1 MFTLILTVA
10 VVLCVIGAQIFF
22 FTQTKGNIQ
31 KLKSFFPDVSVLKLK
46 DVLLPSN
53 VLRDAGRL
61 ETFLGVIDADN
72 QSDVD
77 DDDEDVQLVSLI
89 SKAQDYDNPEFER
102 VIFKTNSYLC
112 KNHGTAADYELLKN
126 ICEHDIEVLDDQ
138 IHNTLNAPLYLGLAG
153 TFIGVIVGL
162 WGVNL
167 NEFMTGGVETSG
179 LQYLLW
185 GVVAAMVAS
194 LCGLGMTVYNTV
206 YSYKESV
213 KDNDIA
219 KEKYFD
225 FLRRE
230 LMPVLSNSMA
240 SSLSSLKSVLGHFVD
255 RFGKNLDSYAE
266 SAQLLNDNLEKQ
278 HQVLEDINKLSLT
291 KTATKIAE
299 TFVNLK
305 DSADKLEIFKRYQD
319 QLNGTIDQVERA
331 SVHIGEVIQKFDDF
345 NANLSIVL
353 QNQSATLDLQQQ
365 FKEAIETHFPS
376 GSEGREVWRKEF
388 DMLIEDSKKVTTTL
402 NDQLV
407 TTTQYIA
414 SFINQ
419 NQSFFDTFSK
429 MDAVLKTMTEQSKV
443 QAQSYDGLQQI
454 IKDLRTDMLEG
465 QRETV
470 ELNKALK
477 EEIIA
482 LTAERKRCQ
491 EQEEQRRKAEQEVWE
506 QRERAAEE
514 RTKATLQTAKDK
526 AEHDERI
533 LSAREEADNKR
544 NAALIAAITSL
555 TDSIKESKEKATK
568 DNEDLMKA
576 IKELTKQIK

>member
-1 MFTLILTVA
+1 MFTLTLTVA

-61 ETFLGVIDADN
+61 ETFLGVIDADI

-89 SKAQDYDNPEFER
+89 SKAQNYDNPEFKR

-167 NEFMTGGVETSG
+167 NDFMTGSVQTSG
-179 LQYLLW
+179 LQHLLW

-225 FLRRE
+225 FLRTE

-331 SVHIGEVIQKFDDF
+331 SGHIGEVIQKFDDF

-365 FKEAIETHFPS
+365 FKEAIETHFPA

-388 DMLIEDSKKVTTTL
+388 DMLVEDSKKVTTTL

-407 TTTQYIA
+407 STTQYIA
-414 SFINQ
+414 NFIAQ

-443 QAQSYDGLQQI
+443 QAQSYVGLQQVM
-454 IKDLRTDMLEG
+454 KDLRTDMLEG
-465 QRETV
+465 QKEAV

-477 EEIIA
+477 EEIIK
-482 LTAERKRCQ
+482 LTAERQVERE
-491 EQEEQRRKAEQEVWE
+491 EQEKR
-506 QRERAAEE
+506 RAAEE
-514 RTKATLQTAKDK
+514 LAAKQEREALSVKLD
-526 AEHDERI
+526 DE
-533 LSAREEADNKR
+533 KKQ
-544 NAALIAAITSL
+544 NAQLVSAITAL
-555 TDSIKESKEKATK
+555 ATSIAESKEKAAK
-568 DNEDLMKA
+568 ENEDLLKA

>member
-1 MFTLILTVA
+1 MFTLTLTVA

-61 ETFLGVIDADN
+61 ETFLGVIDADI

-89 SKAQDYDNPEFER
+89 SKAQNYDNPEFKR

-167 NEFMTGGVETSG
+167 NDFMTGSVQTSG
-179 LQYLLW
+179 LQHLLW

-225 FLRRE
+225 FLRTE

-319 QLNGTIDQVERA
+319 HLNGTIDQVERA
-331 SVHIGEVIQKFDDF
+331 SGHIGEVIQKFDDF

-365 FKEAIETHFPS
+365 FKEAIETHFPA

-388 DMLIEDSKKVTTTL
+388 DMLVEDSKKVTTTL

-407 TTTQYIA
+407 STTQYIA
-414 SFINQ
+414 NFIAQ

-443 QAQSYDGLQQI
+443 QAQSYVGLQQVM
-454 IKDLRTDMLEG
+454 KDLRTDMLEG
-465 QRETV
+465 QKEAV

-477 EEIIA
+477 EEIIK
-482 LTAERKRCQ
+482 LTAERQVERE
-491 EQEEQRRKAEQEVWE
+491 EQEKR
-506 QRERAAEE
+506 RAAEE
-514 RTKATLQTAKDK
+514 LAAKQEREALSVKLD
-526 AEHDERI
+526 DE
-533 LSAREEADNKR
+533 KKQ
-544 NAALIAAITSL
+544 NAQLVSAITAL
-555 TDSIKESKEKATK
+555 ATSIAESKEKAAK
-568 DNEDLMKA
+568 ENEDLLKA

>member
-1 MFTLILTVA
+1 MFTLTLTVA

-61 ETFLGVIDADN
+61 ETFLGVIDADI

-89 SKAQDYDNPEFER
+89 SKAQNYDNPEFKR

-167 NEFMTGGVETSG
+167 NDFMTGSVQTSG
-179 LQYLLW
+179 LQHLLW

-225 FLRRE
+225 FLRTE

-305 DSADKLEIFKRYQD
+305 NSADKLEIFKRYQD

-331 SVHIGEVIQKFDDF
+331 SGHIGEVIQKFDDF

-353 QNQSATLDLQQQ
+353 QNQSVTLDLQQQ
-365 FKEAIETHFPS
+365 FKEAIETHFPA

-388 DMLIEDSKKVTTTL
+388 DMLVEDSKKVTTTL

-407 TTTQYIA
+407 STTQYIA
-414 SFINQ
+414 NFIAQ

-443 QAQSYDGLQQI
+443 QAQSYVGLQQVM
-454 IKDLRTDMLEG
+454 KDLRTDMLEG
-465 QRETV
+465 QKEAV

-477 EEIIA
+477 EEIIK
-482 LTAERKRCQ
+482 LTAERQVERE
-491 EQEEQRRKAEQEVWE
+491 EQEKR
-506 QRERAAEE
+506 RAAEE
-514 RTKATLQTAKDK
+514 LAAKQEREALSVKLD
-526 AEHDERI
+526 DE
-533 LSAREEADNKR
+533 KKQ
-544 NAALIAAITSL
+544 NAQLVSAITAL
-555 TDSIKESKEKATK
+555 ATSIAESKEKAAK
-568 DNEDLMKA
+568 ENEDLLKA

>member
-1 MFTLILTVA
+1 MFTLTLTVA

-61 ETFLGVIDADN
+61 ETFLGVIDADI

-89 SKAQDYDNPEFER
+89 SKAQNYDNPEFKR

-167 NEFMTGGVETSG
+167 NDFMTGNVQTSG
-179 LQYLLW
+179 LQHLLW
-185 GVVAAMVAS
+185 GVVAAMLAS

-225 FLRRE
+225 FLRTE

-331 SVHIGEVIQKFDDF
+331 SGHIGEVIQKFDDF

-365 FKEAIETHFPS
+365 FKEAIETHFPA

-388 DMLIEDSKKVTTTL
+388 DMLVEDSKKVTTTL

-407 TTTQYIA
+407 STTQYIA
-414 SFINQ
+414 NFIAQ

-429 MDAVLKTMTEQSKV
+429 MDAVMKTMTEQSKV
-443 QAQSYDGLQQI
+443 QAQSYVGLQQVM
-454 IKDLRTDMLEG
+454 KDLRTDMLEG
-465 QRETV
+465 QKEAV

-477 EEIIA
+477 EEIIK
-482 LTAERKRCQ
+482 LTAERQVERE
-491 EQEEQRRKAEQEVWE
+491 EQEKR
-506 QRERAAEE
+506 RAAEE
-514 RTKATLQTAKDK
+514 LAAKQEREALSVKLD
-526 AEHDERI
+526 DE
-533 LSAREEADNKR
+533 KKQ
-544 NAALIAAITSL
+544 NAQLVSAITAL
-555 TDSIKESKEKATK
+555 ATSIAESKEKAAK
-568 DNEDLMKA
+568 ENEDLLKA

>member
-1 MFTLILTVA
+1 MFTLTLTVA
-10 VVLCVIGAQIFF
+10 VVLCVIGAQIFS

-61 ETFLGVIDADN
+61 ETFLGVIDADI

-89 SKAQDYDNPEFER
+89 SKAQNYDNPEFKR

-167 NEFMTGGVETSG
+167 NDFMTGSVQTSG
-179 LQYLLW
+179 LQHLLW

-225 FLRRE
+225 FLRTE

-331 SVHIGEVIQKFDDF
+331 SGHIGEVIQKFDDF

-365 FKEAIETHFPS
+365 FKEAIETHFPA

-388 DMLIEDSKKVTTTL
+388 DMLVEDSKKVTTTL

-407 TTTQYIA
+407 STTQYIA
-414 SFINQ
+414 NFIAQ

-443 QAQSYDGLQQI
+443 QAQSYVGLQQVM
-454 IKDLRTDMLEG
+454 KDLRTYMLEG
-465 QRETV
+465 QKEAV

-477 EEIIA
+477 EEIIK
-482 LTAERKRCQ
+482 LTAERQVERE
-491 EQEEQRRKAEQEVWE
+491 EQEKR
-506 QRERAAEE
+506 RAAEE
-514 RTKATLQTAKDK
+514 LAAKQEREALSVKLD
-526 AEHDERI
+526 DEKKQNAQ
-533 LSAREEADNKR
+533 LVSAI
-544 NAALIAAITSL
+544 AALATSIA
-555 TDSIKESKEKATK
+555 ESKEKAAK
-568 DNEDLMKA
+568 ENEDLLKA

>member
-31 KLKSFFPDVSVLKLK
+31 KLKSFFPDASVLKLK

-61 ETFLGVIDADN
+61 ETFLGVIDAEN

-179 LQYLLW
+179 LQHLLW

-331 SVHIGEVIQKFDDF
+331 SGHIGEVIQKFDDF

-365 FKEAIETHFPS
+365 FKEAIETHFPA

-388 DMLIEDSKKVTTTL
+388 DMLVEDSKKVTTTL

-407 TTTQYIA
+407 STTQYIA
-414 SFINQ
+414 NFIAQ

-443 QAQSYDGLQQI
+443 QAQSYVGLQQVM
-454 IKDLRTDMLEG
+454 KDLRTDMLEG
-465 QRETV
+465 QKEAV

-477 EEIIA
+477 EEIIKM
-482 LTAERKRCQ
+482 TAERQVERE
-491 EQEEQRRKAEQEVWE
+491 EQEKR
-506 QRERAAEE
+506 RAAEE
-514 RTKATLQTAKDK
+514 LAAKQ
-526 AEHDERI
+526 EREA
-533 LSAREEADNKR
+533 LSAKLDDEKKQ
-544 NAALIAAITSL
+544 NAQLVSAITAL
-555 TDSIKESKEKATK
+555 ATSIAESKEKAAK
-568 DNEDLMKA
+568 ENEDLLKA

>member
-1 MFTLILTVA
+1 MFTLTLTVA

-61 ETFLGVIDADN
+61 ETFLGVIDADI

-89 SKAQDYDNPEFER
+89 SKAQNYDNPEFKR

-167 NEFMTGGVETSG
+167 NDFMTGSVQTSG
-179 LQYLLW
+179 LQHLLW

-225 FLRRE
+225 FLRTE

-305 DSADKLEIFKRYQD
+305 NSADKLEIFKRYQD

-331 SVHIGEVIQKFDDF
+331 SGHIGEVIQKFDDF

-365 FKEAIETHFPS
+365 FKEAIETHFPA

-388 DMLIEDSKKVTTTL
+388 DMLVEDSKKVTTTL

-407 TTTQYIA
+407 STTQYIA
-414 SFINQ
+414 NFIAQ

-443 QAQSYDGLQQI
+443 QAQSYVGLQQVM
-454 IKDLRTDMLEG
+454 KDLRTDMLEG
-465 QRETV
+465 QKEAV

-477 EEIIA
+477 EEIIK
-482 LTAERKRCQ
+482 LTAERQVERE
-491 EQEEQRRKAEQEVWE
+491 EQEKR
-506 QRERAAEE
+506 RAAEE
-514 RTKATLQTAKDK
+514 LAAKQEREALSVKLD
-526 AEHDERI
+526 DE
-533 LSAREEADNKR
+533 KKQ
-544 NAALIAAITSL
+544 NAQLVSAITAL
-555 TDSIKESKEKATK
+555 ATSIAESKEKAAK
-568 DNEDLMKA
+568 ENEDLLKA

>member
-1 MFTLILTVA
+1 MFTLTLTVA

-61 ETFLGVIDADN
+61 ETFLGVIDADI

-89 SKAQDYDNPEFER
+89 SKARNYDNPEFKR

-167 NEFMTGGVETSG
+167 NDFMTGSVQTSG
-179 LQYLLW
+179 LQHLLW

-225 FLRRE
+225 FLRTE

-331 SVHIGEVIQKFDDF
+331 SGHIGEVIQKFDDF

-365 FKEAIETHFPS
+365 FKEAIETHFPA

-388 DMLIEDSKKVTTTL
+388 DMLVEDSKKVTTTL

-407 TTTQYIA
+407 STTQYIA
-414 SFINQ
+414 NFIAQ

-443 QAQSYDGLQQI
+443 QAQSYVGLQQVM
-454 IKDLRTDMLEG
+454 KDLRTDMLEG
-465 QRETV
+465 QKEAV

-477 EEIIA
+477 EEIIK
-482 LTAERKRCQ
+482 LTAERQVERE
-491 EQEEQRRKAEQEVWE
+491 EQEKR
-506 QRERAAEE
+506 RAAEE
-514 RTKATLQTAKDK
+514 LAAKQEREALSVKLD
-526 AEHDERI
+526 DE
-533 LSAREEADNKR
+533 KKQ
-544 NAALIAAITSL
+544 NAQLVSAITAL
-555 TDSIKESKEKATK
+555 ATSIAESKEKAAK
-568 DNEDLMKA
+568 ENEDLLKA

>member
-1 MFTLILTVA
+1 MFTLTLTVA

-61 ETFLGVIDADN
+61 ETFLGVIDADI

-89 SKAQDYDNPEFER
+89 SKAQNYDNPEFKR

-167 NEFMTGGVETSG
+167 NDFMTGSVQTSG

-206 YSYKESV
+206 YSYRESV

-225 FLRRE
+225 FLRTE

-331 SVHIGEVIQKFDDF
+331 SGHIGEVIQKFDDF

-365 FKEAIETHFPS
+365 FKEAIETHFPA

-388 DMLIEDSKKVTTTL
+388 DMLVEDSKKVTTTL

-407 TTTQYIA
+407 STTQYIA
-414 SFINQ
+414 NFIAQ

-443 QAQSYDGLQQI
+443 QAQSYVGLQQVM
-454 IKDLRTDMLEG
+454 KDLRTDMLEG
-465 QRETV
+465 QKEAV

-477 EEIIA
+477 EEIIK
-482 LTAERKRCQ
+482 LTAERQVERE
-491 EQEEQRRKAEQEVWE
+491 EQEKR
-506 QRERAAEE
+506 RAAEE
-514 RTKATLQTAKDK
+514 LAAKQEREALSVKLD
-526 AEHDERI
+526 DE
-533 LSAREEADNKR
+533 KKQ
-544 NAALIAAITSL
+544 NAQLVSAITAL
-555 TDSIKESKEKATK
+555 ATSIAESKEKAAK
-568 DNEDLMKA
+568 ENEDLLKA
-576 IKELTKQIK
+576 IKELIKQIK

>member
-1 MFTLILTVA
+1 MFTLTLTVA

-61 ETFLGVIDADN
+61 ETFLGVIDADI

-89 SKAQDYDNPEFER
+89 SKAQNYDNPEFKR

-167 NEFMTGGVETSG
+167 NDFMTGSVQTSE
-179 LQYLLW
+179 LQHLLW

-225 FLRRE
+225 FLRTE

-240 SSLSSLKSVLGHFVD
+240 SSLSSLKSVLGHFVY

-331 SVHIGEVIQKFDDF
+331 SGHIGEVIQKFDDF

-365 FKEAIETHFPS
+365 FKEAIETHFPA

-388 DMLIEDSKKVTTTL
+388 DMLVEDSKKVTTTL

-407 TTTQYIA
+407 STTQYIA
-414 SFINQ
+414 NFIAQ

-443 QAQSYDGLQQI
+443 QAQSYVGLQQVM
-454 IKDLRTDMLEG
+454 KDLRTDMLEG
-465 QRETV
+465 QKEAV

-477 EEIIA
+477 EEIIK
-482 LTAERKRCQ
+482 LTAERQVERE
-491 EQEEQRRKAEQEVWE
+491 EQEKR
-506 QRERAAEE
+506 RAAEE
-514 RTKATLQTAKDK
+514 LAAKQEREALSVKLD
-526 AEHDERI
+526 DE
-533 LSAREEADNKR
+533 KKQ
-544 NAALIAAITSL
+544 NAQLVSAITAL
-555 TDSIKESKEKATK
+555 ATSIAESKEKAAK
-568 DNEDLMKA
+568 ENEDLLKA

>member
-61 ETFLGVIDADN
+61 ETFLGVIDAEN
-72 QSDVD
+72 QSDID

-179 LQYLLW
+179 LQHLLW

-331 SVHIGEVIQKFDDF
+331 SGHIGEVIQKFDDF

-365 FKEAIETHFPS
+365 FKEAIETHFPA

-388 DMLIEDSKKVTTTL
+388 DMLVEDSKKVTTTL

-407 TTTQYIA
+407 STTQYIA
-414 SFINQ
+414 NFIAQ

-443 QAQSYDGLQQI
+443 QAQSYVGLQQVM
-454 IKDLRTDMLEG
+454 KDLRTDMLEG
-465 QRETV
+465 QKEAV

-477 EEIIA
+477 EEIIKM
-482 LTAERKRCQ
+482 TAERQVERE
-491 EQEEQRRKAEQEVWE
+491 EQEKR
-506 QRERAAEE
+506 RAAEE
-514 RTKATLQTAKDK
+514 LAAKQ
-526 AEHDERI
+526 EREA
-533 LSAREEADNKR
+533 LSAKLDDEKKQ
-544 NAALIAAITSL
+544 NAQLVSAITAL
-555 TDSIKESKEKATK
+555 ATSIAESKEKAAK
-568 DNEDLMKA
+568 ENEDLLKA

>member
-1 MFTLILTVA
+1 MFTLTLTVA

-61 ETFLGVIDADN
+61 ETFLGVIDADI

-89 SKAQDYDNPEFER
+89 SKVQNYDNPEFKR

-167 NEFMTGGVETSG
+167 NNFMTGSVQTSG
-179 LQYLLW
+179 LQHLLW

-225 FLRRE
+225 FLRTE

-331 SVHIGEVIQKFDDF
+331 SGHIGEVIQKFDDF

-365 FKEAIETHFPS
+365 FKEAIETHFPA

-388 DMLIEDSKKVTTTL
+388 DMLVEDSKKVTTTL

-407 TTTQYIA
+407 STTQYIA
-414 SFINQ
+414 NFIAQ

-443 QAQSYDGLQQI
+443 QAQSYVGLQQVM
-454 IKDLRTDMLEG
+454 KDLGTDMLEG
-465 QRETV
+465 QKEAV

-477 EEIIA
+477 EEIIK
-482 LTAERKRCQ
+482 LTAERQVERE
-491 EQEEQRRKAEQEVWE
+491 EQEKR
-506 QRERAAEE
+506 RAAEE
-514 RTKATLQTAKDK
+514 LTAKQEREALSVKLD
-526 AEHDERI
+526 DE
-533 LSAREEADNKR
+533 KKQ
-544 NAALIAAITSL
+544 NAQLVSAITAL
-555 TDSIKESKEKATK
+555 ATSIAESKEKAAK
-568 DNEDLMKA
+568 ENEDLLKA

>member
-1 MFTLILTVA
+1 MFTLTLTVA

-61 ETFLGVIDADN
+61 ERFLGVIDADI

-89 SKAQDYDNPEFER
+89 SKAQNYDNPEFER

-167 NEFMTGGVETSG
+167 NDFMTGSVQTSG
-179 LQYLLW
+179 LQHLLW

-225 FLRRE
+225 FLRTE

-278 HQVLEDINKLSLT
+278 HQVLDDINKLSLT

-331 SVHIGEVIQKFDDF
+331 SGHIGEVIQKFDDF

-365 FKEAIETHFPS
+365 FKEAIETHFPA

-388 DMLIEDSKKVTTTL
+388 DMLVEDSKKVTTTL

-407 TTTQYIA
+407 STTQYIA
-414 SFINQ
+414 NFIAQ

-443 QAQSYDGLQQI
+443 QAQSYVGLQQVM
-454 IKDLRTDMLEG
+454 KDLRIDMLEG
-465 QRETV
+465 QKEAV

-477 EEIIA
+477 EEIIK
-482 LTAERKRCQ
+482 LTAERQVEREDQEKR
-491 EQEEQRRKAEQEVWE
+491 
-506 QRERAAEE
+506 RAAEE
-514 RTKATLQTAKDK
+514 LAAKQEREALSVKLD
-526 AEHDERI
+526 DE
-533 LSAREEADNKR
+533 KR
-544 NAALIAAITSL
+544 QNAQLVSAITAL
-555 TDSIKESKEKATK
+555 ATSIAESKEKAAK
-568 DNEDLMKA
+568 ENEDLLKA

>member
-1 MFTLILTVA
+1 MFTLTLTVA

-61 ETFLGVIDADN
+61 EIFLGVIDADI

-89 SKAQDYDNPEFER
+89 SKAQNYDNPEFKR

-167 NEFMTGGVETSG
+167 NDFMTGSVQTSG
-179 LQYLLW
+179 LQHLLW

-225 FLRRE
+225 FLRTE

-331 SVHIGEVIQKFDDF
+331 SGHIGEVIQKFDDF

-365 FKEAIETHFPS
+365 FKEAIETHFPA

-388 DMLIEDSKKVTTTL
+388 DMLVEDSKKVTTTL

-407 TTTQYIA
+407 STTQYIA
-414 SFINQ
+414 NFIAQ

-443 QAQSYDGLQQI
+443 QAQSYVGLQQVM
-454 IKDLRTDMLEG
+454 KDLRTDMLEG
-465 QRETV
+465 QKEAV
-470 ELNKALK
+470 EFNKALK
-477 EEIIA
+477 EEIIK
-482 LTAERKRCQ
+482 LTAERQLERE
-491 EQEEQRRKAEQEVWE
+491 EQEKR
-506 QRERAAEE
+506 RAAEE
-514 RTKATLQTAKDK
+514 LAAKQEREALSVKLD
-526 AEHDERI
+526 DE
-533 LSAREEADNKR
+533 KKQ
-544 NAALIAAITSL
+544 NAQLVSAITAL
-555 TDSIKESKEKATK
+555 ATSIAESKEKAAK
-568 DNEDLMKA
+568 ENEDLLKA

>member
-1 MFTLILTVA
+1 MFTLTLTVA

-61 ETFLGVIDADN
+61 ETFLGVIDADI

-89 SKAQDYDNPEFER
+89 SKAQNYDNPEFER

-167 NEFMTGGVETSG
+167 NDFMTGSVQTSG
-179 LQYLLW
+179 LQHLLW

-225 FLRRE
+225 FLRTE

-331 SVHIGEVIQKFDDF
+331 SGHIGEVIQKFDDF

-365 FKEAIETHFPS
+365 FKEAIETHFPA

-388 DMLIEDSKKVTTTL
+388 DMLVEDSKKVTTTL

-407 TTTQYIA
+407 STTQYIA
-414 SFINQ
+414 NFIAQ

-429 MDAVLKTMTEQSKV
+429 IDAVLKTMTEQSKV
-443 QAQSYDGLQQI
+443 QAQSYVGLQQVM
-454 IKDLRTDMLEG
+454 KDLRTDMLVG
-465 QRETV
+465 QKEAV

-477 EEIIA
+477 EEIIK
-482 LTAERKRCQ
+482 LTAERQVERE
-491 EQEEQRRKAEQEVWE
+491 EQEKR
-506 QRERAAEE
+506 RAAEE
-514 RTKATLQTAKDK
+514 LAAKQEREALSVKLD
-526 AEHDERI
+526 DE
-533 LSAREEADNKR
+533 KKQ
-544 NAALIAAITSL
+544 NAQLVSAITAL
-555 TDSIKESKEKATK
+555 ATSIAESKEKAAK
-568 DNEDLMKA
+568 ENEDLLKA

>member
-1 MFTLILTVA
+1 MFTLTLTVA

-61 ETFLGVIDADN
+61 ETFLGVIDADI

-89 SKAQDYDNPEFER
+89 SKAQNYDNPEFER

-167 NEFMTGGVETSG
+167 NDFMTGSVQTSG
-179 LQYLLW
+179 LQHLLW

-225 FLRRE
+225 FLRTE

-331 SVHIGEVIQKFDDF
+331 SGHIGEVIQKFDDF

-365 FKEAIETHFPS
+365 FKEAIETHFPA

-388 DMLIEDSKKVTTTL
+388 DMLVEDSKKVTTTL

-407 TTTQYIA
+407 STTQYIA
-414 SFINQ
+414 NFIAQ

-443 QAQSYDGLQQI
+443 QAQSYVGLQQVM
-454 IKDLRTDMLEG
+454 KDLRTDMLVG
-465 QRETV
+465 QKEAV

-477 EEIIA
+477 EEIIK
-482 LTAERKRCQ
+482 LTAERQVERE
-491 EQEEQRRKAEQEVWE
+491 EQEKR
-506 QRERAAEE
+506 RAAEE
-514 RTKATLQTAKDK
+514 LAAKQEREALSVKLD
-526 AEHDERI
+526 DE
-533 LSAREEADNKR
+533 KKQ
-544 NAALIAAITSL
+544 NAQLVSAITAL
-555 TDSIKESKEKATK
+555 ATSIAESKEKAAK
-568 DNEDLMKA
+568 ENEDLLKA

>member
-31 KLKSFFPDVSVLKLK
+31 KLKSFFPDASVLKLK

-61 ETFLGVIDADN
+61 ETFLGVIDAEN

-179 LQYLLW
+179 LQHLLW

-331 SVHIGEVIQKFDDF
+331 SGHIGEVIQKFDDF

-365 FKEAIETHFPS
+365 FKEAIETHFPA

-388 DMLIEDSKKVTTTL
+388 DMLVEDSKKVTTTL

-407 TTTQYIA
+407 YTTQYIA
-414 SFINQ
+414 NFIAQ

-443 QAQSYDGLQQI
+443 QAQSYVGLQQVM
-454 IKDLRTDMLEG
+454 KDLRTDLLEG
-465 QRETV
+465 QKEAV

-477 EEIIA
+477 EEIIKM
-482 LTAERKRCQ
+482 TAERQGERE
-491 EQEEQRRKAEQEVWE
+491 EQEKR
-506 QRERAAEE
+506 RAAEE
-514 RTKATLQTAKDK
+514 LAAKQ
-526 AEHDERI
+526 EREA
-533 LSAREEADNKR
+533 LSAKLDDEKKQ
-544 NAALIAAITSL
+544 NAQLVSAITAL
-555 TDSIKESKEKATK
+555 ATSIAESKEKAAK
-568 DNEDLMKA
+568 ENEDLLKA

>member
-1 MFTLILTVA
+1 MFTLTLTVA

-61 ETFLGVIDADN
+61 ETFLGVIDADI

-89 SKAQDYDNPEFER
+89 SKAQNYDNPEFKR

-153 TFIGVIVGL
+153 TFIGMIVGL

-167 NEFMTGGVETSG
+167 NDFMTGSVQTSG
-179 LQYLLW
+179 LQHLLW

-225 FLRRE
+225 FLRTE

-331 SVHIGEVIQKFDDF
+331 SGHIGEVIQKFDDF

-365 FKEAIETHFPS
+365 FKEAIETHFPA

-388 DMLIEDSKKVTTTL
+388 DMLVEDSKKVTTTL

-407 TTTQYIA
+407 STTQYIA
-414 SFINQ
+414 NFIAQ

-443 QAQSYDGLQQI
+443 QAQSYVGLQQVM
-454 IKDLRTDMLEG
+454 KDLRTDMLEG
-465 QRETV
+465 QKEAV

-477 EEIIA
+477 EEIIK
-482 LTAERKRCQ
+482 LTAERQVERE
-491 EQEEQRRKAEQEVWE
+491 EQEKR
-506 QRERAAEE
+506 RAAEE
-514 RTKATLQTAKDK
+514 LAAKQEREALSVKLD
-526 AEHDERI
+526 DE
-533 LSAREEADNKR
+533 KKQ
-544 NAALIAAITSL
+544 NAQLVSAITAL
-555 TDSIKESKEKATK
+555 ATSIVESKEKAAK
-568 DNEDLMKA
+568 ENEDLLKA

>member
-1 MFTLILTVA
+1 MFTLTLTVA

-61 ETFLGVIDADN
+61 ETFLGVIDADI

-89 SKAQDYDNPEFER
+89 SKAQNYDNPEFKR

-167 NEFMTGGVETSG
+167 NNFMTGSVQTSG
-179 LQYLLW
+179 LQHLLW

-225 FLRRE
+225 FLRTE

-331 SVHIGEVIQKFDDF
+331 SGHIGEVIQKFDDF

-365 FKEAIETHFPS
+365 FKEAIETHFPA

-388 DMLIEDSKKVTTTL
+388 DMLVEDSKKVTTTL

-407 TTTQYIA
+407 STTQYIA
-414 SFINQ
+414 NFIAQ

-443 QAQSYDGLQQI
+443 QAQSYVGLQQVM
-454 IKDLRTDMLEG
+454 KDLRTDMLEG
-465 QRETV
+465 QKEAV

-477 EEIIA
+477 EEIIK
-482 LTAERKRCQ
+482 LTAERQVERE
-491 EQEEQRRKAEQEVWE
+491 EQEKR
-506 QRERAAEE
+506 RAAEE
-514 RTKATLQTAKDK
+514 LTAKQEREALSVKLD
-526 AEHDERI
+526 DE
-533 LSAREEADNKR
+533 KKQ
-544 NAALIAAITSL
+544 NAQLVSAITAL
-555 TDSIKESKEKATK
+555 ATSIAESKEKAAK
-568 DNEDLMKA
+568 ENEDLLKA

>member
-1 MFTLILTVA
+1 MFTLTLTVA

-61 ETFLGVIDADN
+61 ETFLGVIDADI

-89 SKAQDYDNPEFER
+89 SKAQNYDNPEFER

-167 NEFMTGGVETSG
+167 NDFMTGSAQTSG
-179 LQYLLW
+179 LQHLLW

-225 FLRRE
+225 FLRTE

-331 SVHIGEVIQKFDDF
+331 SGHIGEVIQKFDDF

-365 FKEAIETHFPS
+365 FKEAIETHFPA

-388 DMLIEDSKKVTTTL
+388 DMLVEDSKKVTTTL

-414 SFINQ
+414 NFIAQ

-443 QAQSYDGLQQI
+443 QAQSYAGLQQVM
-454 IKDLRTDMLEG
+454 KDLRTDMLEG
-465 QRETV
+465 QKEAV

-477 EEIIA
+477 EEIIK
-482 LTAERKRCQ
+482 LTAGRQAERE
-491 EQEEQRRKAEQEVWE
+491 EQEKR
-506 QRERAAEE
+506 RAAEE
-514 RTKATLQTAKDK
+514 VAAKQ
-526 AEHDERI
+526 EREA
-533 LSAREEADNKR
+533 LSAKLDDEKKQ
-544 NAALIAAITSL
+544 NAQLVSAITAL
-555 TDSIKESKEKATK
+555 ATSIAESKEKAAK
-568 DNEDLMKA
+568 ENEDLLKA

>member
-61 ETFLGVIDADN
+61 ETFLGVIDAEN

-179 LQYLLW
+179 LQHLLW

-331 SVHIGEVIQKFDDF
+331 SGHIGEVIQKFDDF

-365 FKEAIETHFPS
+365 FKEAIETHFPA

-388 DMLIEDSKKVTTTL
+388 DMLVEDSKKVTTTL

-407 TTTQYIA
+407 STTQYIA
-414 SFINQ
+414 NFIAQ

-443 QAQSYDGLQQI
+443 QAQSYVGLQQVM
-454 IKDLRTDMLEG
+454 KDLRTDMLEG
-465 QRETV
+465 QKEAV

-477 EEIIA
+477 EEIIKM
-482 LTAERKRCQ
+482 TAERQVERE
-491 EQEEQRRKAEQEVWE
+491 EQEKR
-506 QRERAAEE
+506 RAAEE
-514 RTKATLQTAKDK
+514 LAAKQ
-526 AEHDERI
+526 EREA
-533 LSAREEADNKR
+533 LSAKLDDEKKQ
-544 NAALIAAITSL
+544 NAQLVSAITAL
-555 TDSIKESKEKATK
+555 ATSIAESKEKAAK
-568 DNEDLMKA
+568 ENEDLLKA

>member
-1 MFTLILTVA
+1 MFTLTLTVA

-61 ETFLGVIDADN
+61 ETFLGVIDADI

-89 SKAQDYDNPEFER
+89 SKAQNYDNPEFER

-167 NEFMTGGVETSG
+167 NDFMTGSVQTSG
-179 LQYLLW
+179 LQHLLW

-225 FLRRE
+225 FLRTE

-331 SVHIGEVIQKFDDF
+331 SGHIGEVIQKFDDF

-365 FKEAIETHFPS
+365 FKEAIETHFPA

-388 DMLIEDSKKVTTTL
+388 DMLVEDSKKVTTTL

-407 TTTQYIA
+407 STTQYIA
-414 SFINQ
+414 NFIAQ

-443 QAQSYDGLQQI
+443 QAQSYVGLQQVM
-454 IKDLRTDMLEG
+454 KDLRTDMLEG
-465 QRETV
+465 QKEAV

-477 EEIIA
+477 EEIIK
-482 LTAERKRCQ
+482 LTAERQVERE
-491 EQEEQRRKAEQEVWE
+491 EQEKR
-506 QRERAAEE
+506 RAAEE
-514 RTKATLQTAKDK
+514 LAAKQEREALSVKLD
-526 AEHDERI
+526 DE
-533 LSAREEADNKR
+533 KKQ
-544 NAALIAAITSL
+544 NAQLVSAITAL
-555 TDSIKESKEKATK
+555 ATSIAESKEKAAK
-568 DNEDLMKA
+568 ENEDLLKA

>member
-1 MFTLILTVA
+1 MFTLTLTVA

-61 ETFLGVIDADN
+61 ETFLGVIDADI

-89 SKAQDYDNPEFER
+89 SKAQNYDNPEFER

-167 NEFMTGGVETSG
+167 NDFMTGSVQTSG
-179 LQYLLW
+179 LQHLLW

-225 FLRRE
+225 FLRTE

-331 SVHIGEVIQKFDDF
+331 SGHIGEVIQKFDDF

-365 FKEAIETHFPS
+365 FKEAIETHFPA

-388 DMLIEDSKKVTTTL
+388 DMLVEDSKKVTTTL

-407 TTTQYIA
+407 STTQYIA
-414 SFINQ
+414 NFIAQ

-443 QAQSYDGLQQI
+443 QAQSYVGLQQVM
-454 IKDLRTDMLEG
+454 KDLRTEMLEG
-465 QRETV
+465 QKEAV

-477 EEIIA
+477 EEIIK
-482 LTAERKRCQ
+482 LTAERQVERE
-491 EQEEQRRKAEQEVWE
+491 EQEKR
-506 QRERAAEE
+506 RAAEE
-514 RTKATLQTAKDK
+514 LAAKQEREALSVKLD
-526 AEHDERI
+526 DE
-533 LSAREEADNKR
+533 KKQ
-544 NAALIAAITSL
+544 NAQLVSAITAL
-555 TDSIKESKEKATK
+555 ATSIAESKEKAAK
-568 DNEDLMKA
+568 ENEDLLKA

>member
-61 ETFLGVIDADN
+61 ETFLGVIDAEN

-77 DDDEDVQLVSLI
+77 EDDEDVQLVSLI

-179 LQYLLW
+179 LQHLLW

-331 SVHIGEVIQKFDDF
+331 SGHIGEVIQKFDDF

-365 FKEAIETHFPS
+365 FKEAIETHFPA

-388 DMLIEDSKKVTTTL
+388 DMLVEDSKKVTTTL

-407 TTTQYIA
+407 STTQYIA
-414 SFINQ
+414 NFIAQ

-443 QAQSYDGLQQI
+443 QAQSYVGLQQVM
-454 IKDLRTDMLEG
+454 KDLRTDMLEG
-465 QRETV
+465 QKEAV

-477 EEIIA
+477 EEIIKMA
-482 LTAERKRCQ
+482 AERQVERE
-491 EQEEQRRKAEQEVWE
+491 EQEKR
-506 QRERAAEE
+506 RAAEE
-514 RTKATLQTAKDK
+514 LAAKQ
-526 AEHDERI
+526 EREA
-533 LSAREEADNKR
+533 LSAKLDDEKKQ
-544 NAALIAAITSL
+544 NAQLVSAITAL
-555 TDSIKESKEKATK
+555 ATSIAESKEKAAK
-568 DNEDLMKA
+568 ENEDLLKA

>member
-1 MFTLILTVA
+1 MFTLTLTVA

-61 ETFLGVIDADN
+61 ETFLGVIDADI

-89 SKAQDYDNPEFER
+89 SKAQNYDNPEFER

-167 NEFMTGGVETSG
+167 NDFMTGSVQTSG
-179 LQYLLW
+179 LQHLLW

-225 FLRRE
+225 FLRTE

-331 SVHIGEVIQKFDDF
+331 SGHIGEVIQKFDDF

-365 FKEAIETHFPS
+365 FKEAIETHFPA

-388 DMLIEDSKKVTTTL
+388 DMLVEDSKKVTTTL

-407 TTTQYIA
+407 STTQYIA
-414 SFINQ
+414 NFIAQ

-443 QAQSYDGLQQI
+443 QAQSYVGLHQVM
-454 IKDLRTDMLEG
+454 KDLRTDMLEG
-465 QRETV
+465 QKEAV

-477 EEIIA
+477 EEIIK
-482 LTAERKRCQ
+482 LTAERQVERE
-491 EQEEQRRKAEQEVWE
+491 EQEKR
-506 QRERAAEE
+506 RAAEE
-514 RTKATLQTAKDK
+514 LAAKQEREALSVKLD
-526 AEHDERI
+526 DE
-533 LSAREEADNKR
+533 KKQ
-544 NAALIAAITSL
+544 NAQLVSAITAL
-555 TDSIKESKEKATK
+555 ATSIAESKEKAAK
-568 DNEDLMKA
+568 ENEDLLKA

>member
-61 ETFLGVIDADN
+61 ETFLGVIDAEN

-112 KNHGTAADYELLKN
+112 KNHGTSADYELLKN

-167 NEFMTGGVETSG
+167 NEFMIGGVETSG
-179 LQYLLW
+179 LQHLLW

-331 SVHIGEVIQKFDDF
+331 SGHIGEVIQKFDDF

-365 FKEAIETHFPS
+365 FKEAIETHFPA

-388 DMLIEDSKKVTTTL
+388 DMLVEDSKKVTTTL

-407 TTTQYIA
+407 STTQYIA
-414 SFINQ
+414 NFIAQ

-443 QAQSYDGLQQI
+443 QAQSYVGLQQVM
-454 IKDLRTDMLEG
+454 KDLRTDMLEG
-465 QRETV
+465 QKEEV

-477 EEIIA
+477 EEIIK
-482 LTAERKRCQ
+482 LTAERQVERE
-491 EQEEQRRKAEQEVWE
+491 EQEKR
-506 QRERAAEE
+506 RAAEE
-514 RTKATLQTAKDK
+514 LAAKQ
-526 AEHDERI
+526 EREE
-533 LSAREEADNKR
+533 LSAKLDDEKKQ
-544 NAALIAAITSL
+544 NAQLVFAITAL
-555 TDSIKESKEKATK
+555 ATSIAESKEKAAK
-568 DNEDLMKA
+568 ENEDLLKA

>member
-1 MFTLILTVA
+1 MFTLVLTVA

-61 ETFLGVIDADN
+61 ETFLGVIDAEN

-179 LQYLLW
+179 LQHLLW
-185 GVVAAMVAS
+185 GVIAAMVAS

-331 SVHIGEVIQKFDDF
+331 SGHIGEVIQKFDDF

-365 FKEAIETHFPS
+365 FKEAIETHFPA

-407 TTTQYIA
+407 STTQYIA
-414 SFINQ
+414 NFIAQ

-443 QAQSYDGLQQI
+443 QAQSYVGLQQVM
-454 IKDLRTDMLEG
+454 KDLRTDMLEG
-465 QRETV
+465 QKEAV

-477 EEIIA
+477 EEIIKM
-482 LTAERKRCQ
+482 TAERQVERE
-491 EQEEQRRKAEQEVWE
+491 EQEKR
-506 QRERAAEE
+506 RAAEE
-514 RTKATLQTAKDK
+514 LAAKQ
-526 AEHDERI
+526 EREA
-533 LSAREEADNKR
+533 LSAKLDDEKKQ
-544 NAALIAAITSL
+544 NAQLVSAITAL
-555 TDSIKESKEKATK
+555 ATSIAESKEKAAK
-568 DNEDLMKA
+568 ENEDLLKA
-576 IKELTKQIK
+576 INLLSRSSK

>member
-61 ETFLGVIDADN
+61 ETFLGVIDAEN

-179 LQYLLW
+179 LQHLLW

-331 SVHIGEVIQKFDDF
+331 SGHIGEVIQKFDDF

-365 FKEAIETHFPS
+365 FKEAIETHFPA

-388 DMLIEDSKKVTTTL
+388 DMLVEDSKKVTTTL

-407 TTTQYIA
+407 STTQYIA
-414 SFINQ
+414 NFIAQ

-443 QAQSYDGLQQI
+443 QAQSYVGLQQVM
-454 IKDLRTDMLEG
+454 KDLRTDMLEG
-465 QRETV
+465 QKEAV

-477 EEIIA
+477 EEIIKMA
-482 LTAERKRCQ
+482 AERQVERE
-491 EQEEQRRKAEQEVWE
+491 EQEKR
-506 QRERAAEE
+506 RAAEE
-514 RTKATLQTAKDK
+514 LAAKQ
-526 AEHDERI
+526 EREA
-533 LSAREEADNKR
+533 LSAKLDDEKKQ
-544 NAALIAAITSL
+544 NAQLVSAITAL
-555 TDSIKESKEKATK
+555 ATSIAESKEKAAK
-568 DNEDLMKA
+568 ENEDLLKA

>member
-1 MFTLILTVA
+1 MFTLTLTVA

-61 ETFLGVIDADN
+61 ETFLGVIDADI

-89 SKAQDYDNPEFER
+89 SKAQNYDNPEFKR

-167 NEFMTGGVETSG
+167 NDFMTGSVQTSG
-179 LQYLLW
+179 LQHLLW

-194 LCGLGMTVYNTV
+194 LCGLCMTVYNTV

-225 FLRRE
+225 FLRTE

-291 KTATKIAE
+291 KTANKIAE

-319 QLNGTIDQVERA
+319 QLNGTIDRVERA
-331 SVHIGEVIQKFDDF
+331 SGHIGEVIQKFDDF

-365 FKEAIETHFPS
+365 FKEAIETHFPA

-388 DMLIEDSKKVTTTL
+388 DMLVEDSKKVTTTL

-407 TTTQYIA
+407 STTQYIA
-414 SFINQ
+414 NFIAQ

-429 MDAVLKTMTEQSKV
+429 MDTVLKTMTEQSKV
-443 QAQSYDGLQQI
+443 QAQSYVGLQQVM
-454 IKDLRTDMLEG
+454 KDLRTDMLEG
-465 QRETV
+465 QKEAV

-477 EEIIA
+477 EEIIK
-482 LTAERKRCQ
+482 LTAERQVERE
-491 EQEEQRRKAEQEVWE
+491 EQEKRRT
-506 QRERAAEE
+506 AEE
-514 RTKATLQTAKDK
+514 LAAKQEREALSVKLD
-526 AEHDERI
+526 DE
-533 LSAREEADNKR
+533 KKQ
-544 NAALIAAITSL
+544 NAQLVSAITAL
-555 TDSIKESKEKATK
+555 ATSIAESKEKAAK
-568 DNEDLMKA
+568 ENEDLLKA

>member
-61 ETFLGVIDADN
+61 ETFLGVIDADI

-102 VIFKTNSYLC
+102 VVFKTNSYLC

-167 NEFMTGGVETSG
+167 NNFMTGSVQTSG
-179 LQYLLW
+179 LQHLLW

-225 FLRRE
+225 FLRTE

-331 SVHIGEVIQKFDDF
+331 SGHIGEVIQKFDDF

-365 FKEAIETHFPS
+365 FKEAIETHFPA

-388 DMLIEDSKKVTTTL
+388 DMLVEDSKKVTTTL

-407 TTTQYIA
+407 STTQYIA
-414 SFINQ
+414 NFIAQ

-443 QAQSYDGLQQI
+443 QAQSYVGLQQVM
-454 IKDLRTDMLEG
+454 KDLRTDMLEG
-465 QRETV
+465 QKEAV

-477 EEIIA
+477 EEIIK
-482 LTAERKRCQ
+482 LTAERQVERE
-491 EQEEQRRKAEQEVWE
+491 EQEKR
-506 QRERAAEE
+506 RAAEE
-514 RTKATLQTAKDK
+514 LTAKQEREALSVKLD
-526 AEHDERI
+526 DE
-533 LSAREEADNKR
+533 KKQ
-544 NAALIAAITSL
+544 NAQLVSAITAL
-555 TDSIKESKEKATK
+555 ATSIAESKEKAAK
-568 DNEDLMKA
+568 ENEDLLKA

>member
-61 ETFLGVIDADN
+61 ETFLGVLDAEN

-179 LQYLLW
+179 LQHLLW

-331 SVHIGEVIQKFDDF
+331 SGHIGEVIQKFDDF

-365 FKEAIETHFPS
+365 FKEAIETHFPA

-388 DMLIEDSKKVTTTL
+388 DMLVEDSKKVTTTL

-407 TTTQYIA
+407 STTQYIA
-414 SFINQ
+414 NFIAQ

-443 QAQSYDGLQQI
+443 QAQSYVGLQQVM
-454 IKDLRTDMLEG
+454 KDLRTDMLEG
-465 QRETV
+465 QKEAV

-477 EEIIA
+477 EEIIKMA
-482 LTAERKRCQ
+482 AERQVERE
-491 EQEEQRRKAEQEVWE
+491 EQEKR
-506 QRERAAEE
+506 RAAEE
-514 RTKATLQTAKDK
+514 LAAKQ
-526 AEHDERI
+526 EREA
-533 LSAREEADNKR
+533 LSAKLDDEKKQ
-544 NAALIAAITSL
+544 NAQLVSAITAL
-555 TDSIKESKEKATK
+555 ATSIAESKEKAAK
-568 DNEDLMKA
+568 ENEDLLKA